1 MTNIRLKDLVQSIE
15 TLAPLSLQE
24 DYDNAGLCL
33 GNPDQLIEK
42 ALICLDI
49 RPEIVDEA
57 IEIGAQLIISHH
69 PPIFQGVKKI
79 DTASRFGI
87 MLKKSMLHNIAWYA
101 AHTNLDN
108 TLEGVN
114 SYLCQK
120 LELQHPRCLRPID
133 PHVPDT
139 GSGVIGDLK
148 TPVPAE
154 TLLSRLKEWTRCPA
168 IRHANLEGKR
178 VKRVALCGGSGSF
191 LMADAQRQGAD
202 VYISGDMKYHDFTN
216 LSIHIG
222 LMDIGHF
229 ESEQFTKEL
238 LYTYI
243 KKIFPNFAVHLS
255 SKEVSPISYY

>member
-133 PHVPDT
+133 PHVPNARSSFCQSLSV
-139 GSGVIGDLK
+139 GKRHS
-148 TPVPAE
+148 P
-154 TLLSRLKEWTRCPA
+154 LLS
-168 IRHANLEGKR
+168 
-178 VKRVALCGGSGSF
+178 S
-191 LMADAQRQGAD
+191 
-202 VYISGDMKYHDFTN
+202 
-216 LSIHIG
+216 SIEA
-222 LMDIGHF
+222 F
-229 ESEQFTKEL
+229 ST
-238 LYTYI
+238 
-243 KKIFPNFAVHLS
+243 AS
-255 SKEVSPISYY
+255 A